1 MVGRWKFLWK
11 WSLFRGHVNFR
22 WGVFKMGESTINL
35 YHHVSHWFPWSV
47 WGRWLQ
53 CIHTLCLESVSH
65 PQVPLAFFQTKTW
78 KFCSQRSTATT
89 TTLFLGGRDLSLK
102 LQHFYFPNQH
112 VIIQS
117 LFWRK
122 GLDLRCSQS
131 DLSLDLQ
138 KKLQEAQ
145 IGSDVIQAIQGSHY
159 LKGGDGIAGY
169 WENQTMLIFSNILF
183 MFTPTWEND
192 PIWQAYFSDGLVQPP
207 PRHG

>member
-1 MVGRWKFLWK
+1 M
-11 WSLFRGHVNFR
+11 
-22 WGVFKMGESTINL
+22 
-35 YHHVSHWFPWSV
+35 
-47 WGRWLQ
+47 
-53 CIHTLCLESVSH
+53 
-65 PQVPLAFFQTKTW
+65 
-78 KFCSQRSTATT
+78 
-89 TTLFLGGRDLSLK
+89 
-102 LQHFYFPNQH
+102 
-112 VIIQS
+112 IIQS

-192 PIWQAYFSDGLVQPP
+192 PI
-207 PRHG
+207 